1 MPSTWSRGSWQ
12 GARGNLMCLSPQS
25 KEIAE
30 VSRGRLGASPGVYQK
45 VLGDR
50 RGGVAP

>member
-12 GARGNLMCLSPQS
+12 GASGNLMCLS
-25 KEIAE
+25 KEIAQ

-50 RGGVAP
+50 RGGIAP